1 MRVPLCSVI
10 LIHYVTKVVIDDVIL
25 TKKRVAVC
33 RTRTSSSFGLTYYL
47 IHGTRSIGYRTII
60 IYTVF
65 IAYETSQHKKYN
77 GTRITYTLS

>member
-33 RTRTSSSFGLTYYL
+33 RTTGRTSCSFGLTYL
-47 IHGTRSIGYRTII
+47 IHGTRE
-60 IYTVF
+60 V
-65 IAYETSQHKKYN
+65 
-77 GTRITYTLS
+77 